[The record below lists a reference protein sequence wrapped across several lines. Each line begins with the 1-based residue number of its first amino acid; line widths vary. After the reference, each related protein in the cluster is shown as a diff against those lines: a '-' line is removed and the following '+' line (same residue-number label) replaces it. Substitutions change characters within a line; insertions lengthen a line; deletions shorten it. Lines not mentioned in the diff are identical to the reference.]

1 VFSSFGRL
9 SVDSGWAKLYAEPV
23 IKERL
28 IVYVDPAEG
37 KRLRELSR
45 ERGAP
50 VGNMVRRA
58 IASWLQEN
66 APEQCNEEAPI
77 KTHEI
82 ITAEELRKK
91 LDVLWTADKAAQ
103 ANGQ

>member
-1 VFSSFGRL
+1 LGQ
-9 SVDSGWAKLYAEPV
+9 KYYAEPV

-58 IASWLQEN
+58 IASWLQDN
-66 APEQCNEEAPI
+66 APDGATKKPL
-77 KTHEI
+77 K
-82 ITAEELRKK
+82 RKP
-91 LDVLWTADKAAQ
+91 
-103 ANGQ
+103 